1 TTYEYT
7 DFKTGAMNVFSI
19 LLIRVLAIYLALNP
33 LLSVSPILF
42 SSGSGESRSEWLPVL
57 VAGALIPMVVGV
69 TLWFSARTLANKIH
83 AGSAAESGVNIS
95 EAGMVRAGSFL
106 IGVYLFV
113 QHIGTAISQWAW
125 GGIIAY
131 GSLSVIVLSM
141 GLIVGTHSMG
151 KLYKKIKYA
160 GGGL

>member
-1 TTYEYT
+1 
-7 DFKTGAMNVFSI
+7 MRPFSV
-19 LLIRVLAIYLALNP
+19 LLIRILAIYLALNP

-57 VAGALIPMVVGV
+57 VAGVLIPMVVGV
-69 TLWFSARTLANKIH
+69 ILWFSAQRLANKIH
-83 AGSAAESGVNIS
+83 VGSAAEPSVNIS
-95 EAGMVRAGSFL
+95 EEGLVRAGSLL
-106 IGVYLFV
+106 IGIYLFV

-131 GSLSVIVLSM
+131 GSLSVIVLSL
-141 GLIVGTHSMG
+141 GLIIGTHSMG

>member
-1 TTYEYT
+1 
-7 DFKTGAMNVFSI
+7 MNVFSI

-42 SSGSGESRSEWLPVL
+42 SPGTVGSINEWLPVL
-57 VAGALIPMVVGV
+57 IAGVLIPMVAGSV
-69 TLWFSARTLANKIH
+69 LWFSARPLANKIH
-83 AGSAAESGVNIS
+83 GGSAAEPSVNIS
-95 EAGMVRAGSFL
+95 ETGLVRAGSFL
-106 IGVYLFV
+106 IGVYLLV
-113 QHIGTAISQWAW
+113 QHAGTVVSQWAW

-131 GSLSVIVLSM
+131 GSLFVILLSV
-141 GLIVGTHSMG
+141 GLIAGAHAMG